1 VLRRCDDS
9 MHYCDKTLHKCDDMK
24 NHCDRTPG
32 NAMRELI
39 ILM

>member
-1 VLRRCDDS
+1 MLRRCDDS